1 MTSCI
6 YFAFHKPAV
15 IYVVWILYVAI
26 AVAKP
31 NLQTHNTAIHPFL
44 GDRGSRLSREPQT
57 SLSPAQSSSQG
68 VPEPAERYNLQYVLD
83 VLLPVGHAM
92 DWYSVCITAAAAP
105 LCLPSVNLMSPPQF
119 FCSSF
124 ITSSDWCVF
133 CFLQHF
139 NGRWRCLLHSPPSSF
154 WQKRYYIDTEDRLS
168 SR

>member
-68 VPEPAERYNLQYVLD
+68 VPEPAERYNLQHVLD

-92 DWYSVCITAAAAP
+92 DWYSVCITLSSVCQSHAP
-105 LCLPSVNLMSPPQF
+105 PPIFLFIFHYF
-119 FCSSF
+119 FRL
-124 ITSSDWCVF
+124 V
-133 CFLQHF
+133 CFLF
-139 NGRWRCLLHSPPSSF
+139 F
-154 WQKRYYIDTEDRLS
+154 ATF
-168 SR
+168 

>member
-57 SLSPAQSSSQG
+57 TSSPAHSSSQG
-68 VPEPAERYNLQYVLD
+68 VPEPAERYNLQHVLD

-105 LCLPSVNLMSPPQF
+105 LCLPSVNLMPPPIFLFIFHYF
-119 FCSSF
+119 FRL
-124 ITSSDWCVF
+124 V
-133 CFLQHF
+133 CFLF
-139 NGRWRCLLHSPPSSF
+139 LATF
-154 WQKRYYIDTEDRLS
+154 
-168 SR
+168 